1 MKLEKIFENIETKIN
16 LEKERKNSDIYILYK
31 SYTDETR
38 NMLDERFN
46 TRIIGIYN
54 DKKIAKGELMNYIN
68 SIVDNLSSKY
78 NWYVKKFNKKVIR
91 DDNKDIIEIY
101 EVYNDYIDNI
111 AEVFYVILEKKDNFL
126 GENE

>member
-54 DKKIAKGELMNYIN
+54 DKKIAKGELMNYVN

-78 NWYVKKFNKKVIR
+78 NWYVKKFNKKAIK